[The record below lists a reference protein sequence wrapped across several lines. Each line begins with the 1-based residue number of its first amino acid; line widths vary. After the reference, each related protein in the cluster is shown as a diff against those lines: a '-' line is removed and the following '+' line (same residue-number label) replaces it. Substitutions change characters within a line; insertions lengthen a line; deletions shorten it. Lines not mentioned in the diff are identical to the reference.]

1 MKLVKIGYHSS
12 NDAEV
17 MYSISREHT
26 YWKNFQINVWI
37 NGNVI
42 YESVGSVTLVQEQQ
56 QHSLN
61 AQCHFEMLSSPD
73 CFRPRGPGFK
83 Y

>member
-1 MKLVKIGYHSS
+1 
-12 NDAEV
+12 
-17 MYSISREHT
+17 
-26 YWKNFQINVWI
+26 
-37 NGNVI
+37 VI